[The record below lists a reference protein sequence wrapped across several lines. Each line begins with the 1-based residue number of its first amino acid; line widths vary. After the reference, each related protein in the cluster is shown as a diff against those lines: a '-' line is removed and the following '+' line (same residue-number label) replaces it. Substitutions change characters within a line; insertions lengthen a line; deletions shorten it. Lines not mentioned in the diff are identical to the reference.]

1 MDKVLYSAQ
10 VIFCFSE
17 MKLVLYPHGGSGNH
31 GCEAIIRSSKRLVDA
46 ELSLY
51 SNDVNQDKSC
61 GLDGLCSLYE
71 SEQLISHG
79 SLKYWKAA
87 LLHRVFC
94 RPDAF
99 DQLVFQ
105 HIVDDAKRSDYFL
118 SIGGDNYCYGANK
131 FIYLVN
137 RMIDKAGVK
146 RILWGASVEPDSL
159 CGQLLD
165 DIKGFYKIW
174 ARESLT
180 YEALVATGLKQTILL
195 PDPAF
200 ALEKKCLPL
209 PEGFVEGNTVGINV
223 SPLIIGC
230 ETSEGVTL
238 NNYILLIEYII
249 SNTDMNV
256 ALIPHVVWSHNDD
269 RKPLGHLYNLFK
281 DSGRVCMIEDHNCEE
296 LKGYISRCRFM
307 VTARTHASIAAYST
321 CVPTLV
327 VGYSV
332 KARGI
337 AKDLFGTDK
346 NYVIPVQ
353 SLKEEKDLLEAFKWL
368 QNNEAS
374 VRNHLNAF
382 IPEYTARLNSVHD
395 LILE

>member
-1 MDKVLYSAQ
+1 
-10 VIFCFSE
+10 

-51 SNDVNQDKSC
+51 TNDVNQDRFY
-61 GLDGLCSLYE
+61 GLDLLCSLHE
-71 SEQLISHG
+71 SEQLIAHG

-87 LLHRVFC
+87 LLRRVFR
-94 RPDAF
+94 RPYAF

-105 HIVDDAKRSDYFL
+105 HIVDEAKRSDYFL
-118 SIGGDNYCYGANK
+118 SIGGDNYCYGANE

-137 RMIDKAGVK
+137 SMIDKAGVK
-146 RILWGASVEPDSL
+146 RILWGASVEPDSI
-159 CGQLLD
+159 CGQLYED
-165 DIKGFYKIW
+165 MRNFHKIW
-174 ARESLT
+174 ARESIT
-180 YEALVATGLKQTILL
+180 YEALVEKGLKQTVLL

-200 ALEKKCLPL
+200 VLEKSCLPL
-209 PEGFVEGNTVGINV
+209 PECFVEGNTVGVNV

-230 ETSEGVTL
+230 ETSDGVTL
-238 NNYILLIEYII
+238 NNYIRLIEYII

-269 RKPLGHLYNLFK
+269 RKPLGHLYNMFK

-296 LKGYISRCRFM
+296 LKGYLSRCRFI

-337 AKDLFGTDK
+337 AKDIFGTDK

-353 SLKEEKDLLEAFKWL
+353 SLKRKHDLLDAFRWL
-368 QNNEAS
+368 QNNECS
-374 VRNHLNAF
+374 VRNHLSAF
-382 IPEYTARLNSVHD
+382 IPEYSARLNNVRD
-395 LILE
+395 FILE